1 MRNYE
6 KQRARMVETQIA
18 GRGVRD
24 ERVLNAMRAVPRER
38 FISEAMAE
46 FAYEDSPLP
55 IEEGQTISQPYI
67 VAAMIEAAEIAPGD
81 RVLEVGAGS
90 GYAAAVIGQIAG
102 EVYAIERHE
111 ALSRMAQERFEAL
124 GYDNII
130 LRVGDGTKGWPDAG
144 PFEAI
149 LVAAGGPEVPQALKA
164 QLAIG
169 GRLVIARRRAG
180 RPEALQGHPP
190 QRGCL

>member
-1 MRNYE
+1 
-6 KQRARMVETQIA
+6 MVETQIA